1 MNNAGVA
8 GTPYTKTIDGNELQF
23 QTNYLGHFL
32 LTELLLP
39 LIQRSG
45 TKNHQS
51 RIINVSSEAH
61 RFGFIMWHD
70 LNATRFYNSSAAYA
84 QSKLAQVLHTKALAR
99 KLEVCFLNNHFQNI
113 NILTKFREKLISSK
127 NSVFSCISKQ
137 IHRCIV
143 FILELL

>member
-8 GTPYTKTIDGNELQF
+8 GTPYAKTIDGNELQF
-23 QTNYLGHFL
+23 QTNFLGHFL

-99 KLEVCFLNNHFQNI
+99 KLEVCFLKIIFKILYLPIQNFV
-113 NILTKFREKLISSK
+113 KK
-127 NSVFSCISKQ
+127 
-137 IHRCIV
+137 
-143 FILELL
+143 

>member
-8 GTPYTKTIDGNELQF
+8 GTPYAKTIDGNELQF

-51 RIINVSSEAH
+51 RILNVSSEAH

-84 QSKLAQVLHTKALAR
+84 QSKLAQVLHSKALAR
-99 KLEVCFLNNHFQNI
+99 KLEVCLFNKGSFTYYVSTL
-113 NILTKFREKLISSK
+113 RGRGVK
-127 NSVFSCISKQ
+127 NFPKYAY
-137 IHRCIV
+137 
-143 FILELL
+143 L